1 MKQGKFVDVKKIEEV
16 LGHPKKWYAKK
27 EGWVFFLYL
36 SVVFYN
42 AREKVIAKWASKYN
56 LNFRKYIYMSCD
68 NSLQFGNILDQWL
81 SK

>member
-16 LGHPKKWYAKK
+16 LGHPKKMVRK
-27 EGWVFFLYL
+27 ERGMSVAYVFFLYL

-68 NSLQFGNILDQWL
+68 NSLQFGNILDQ
-81 SK
+81 